1 VHETK
6 TRVVDH
12 SNSHSCILKFSTIFW
27 EFSQLF
33 LPPDSLKPIFLNLEI
48 NFKIQILIPF
58 FYTGPLAIWP
68 ISLRR
73 PTWPVPPFPL
83 SSSPCRS
90 SSLLPFAHCRDVPAT
105 AHLHALE
112 QTRRMSPSLTRSP
125 PPPLLNSVAFPPL
138 LHSGNGTIEGAHYH
152 HCLPFPATS
161 ASLRSL

>member
-1 VHETK
+1 VLYSVRKAATGQHLVHETK

-58 FYTGPLAIWP
+58 FNTGPVAIWP

-105 AHLHALE
+105 AHLPRLGADPSDEPLFN
-112 QTRRMSPSLTRSP
+112 QVTPSSPPSLCRISSP
-125 PPPLLNSVAFPPL
+125 P
-138 LHSGNGTIEGAHYH
+138 
-152 HCLPFPATS
+152 
-161 ASLRSL
+161 SLR